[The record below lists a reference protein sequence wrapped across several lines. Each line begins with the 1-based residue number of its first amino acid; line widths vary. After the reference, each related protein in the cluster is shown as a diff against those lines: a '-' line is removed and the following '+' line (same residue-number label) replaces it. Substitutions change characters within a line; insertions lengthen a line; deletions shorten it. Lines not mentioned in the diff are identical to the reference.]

1 MNRPLAVLLPPLVA
15 LLPALALV
23 AQKATPDLFAAS
35 RQARANGRFGMLLRQ
50 FRADEPAL
58 GEHHEAGAKPATAV
72 YQGARDVPAGFWVW
86 QQPYWFVFR
95 DGPGTAPEKRR
106 WGTEAACGA
115 PDTPAAG
122 DQDTA
127 WATREQDAKGEW
139 LLLEYSTPV
148 RVTSI
153 EVHEN
158 FNPGAVVAVAIL
170 TPQGEELELWRNHD
184 VKAPPDAARILQI
197 DIPLGFEVER
207 VKLTL
212 ASEAIVGW
220 NEIDAV
226 GLRDDKGKVHWADR
240 ATASS
245 TYADAVAPAAP
256 VAAGAPVRLG
266 VFQPMARVPVVQMP
280 VVQMPIVQMPIV
292 PVPIAPVPVDRGAL
306 PRLVLQA
313 PPLQVW
319 PRAGAIEPLQIAWPA
334 ANGAE
339 KEQLQK
345 RVAELEA
352 KVKELEAELARAKA
366 AK

>member
-1 MNRPLAVLLPPLVA
+1 MNRPLAVVLPPLVA

-23 AQKATPDLFAAS
+23 AQKPNPDLFAAS

-58 GEHHEAGAKPATAV
+58 GEHHEAGARPATAA

-86 QQPYWFVFR
+86 QRPYWFVFR
-95 DGPGTAPEKRR
+95 DGAARQPEKRR

-115 PDTPAAG
+115 PDTPASG

-127 WATREQDAKGEW
+127 WATREEDAKDEW
-139 LLLEYSTPV
+139 LLLEYATPV
-148 RVTSI
+148 RVTAI

-170 TPQGEELELWRNHD
+170 TPQGEELELWRNQE
-184 VKAPPDAARILQI
+184 VKAPPEAARILQI

-212 ASEAIVGW
+212 ASEAIRGW

-226 GLRDDKGKVHWADR
+226 GLRDDKGKVHWASR

-245 TYADAVAPAAP
+245 TYADAVAPAVP
-256 VAAGAPVRLG
+256 VAAG
-266 VFQPMARVPVVQMP
+266 VPVLVGGERVEFAPLP
-280 VVQMPIVQMPIV
+280 VAELQV
-292 PVPIAPVPVDRGAL
+292 ARLAR
-306 PRLVLQA
+306 PRVVLQA

-319 PRAGAIEPLQIAWPA
+319 PRAGALEPLQLAWPPA
-334 ANGAE
+334 DGAE